1 MSHDPEKNGEEQV
14 GNLVEGKFALL
25 AKPDPLLEELHVVR
39 RSVVIP
45 RVSTYR
51 AVQICGA
58 TSVAAT
64 VPEPGTALLVGAG
77 LLGLMGFKR
86 SKRRGASVI

>member
-14 GNLVEGKFALL
+14 GNLVEGKFARL

-45 RVSTYR
+45 SR
-51 AVQICGA
+51 
-58 TSVAAT
+58 
-64 VPEPGTALLVGAG
+64 P
-77 LLGLMGFKR
+77 
-86 SKRRGASVI
+86 

>member
-58 TSVAAT
+58 TSERI
-64 VPEPGTALLVGAG
+64 PALLA
-77 LLGLMGFKR
+77 
-86 SKRRGASVI
+86 A